1 VHVHGLLTLPFYLQT
16 PLILGGEFGLKDT
29 FTVGLYMFPA
39 AIAQLIIG
47 PLGGAM
53 SKKRGSSTVLA
64 MGMGILVLGLISLV
78 FLHADFWQLSFSLII
93 FGAGVAMTM
102 VSMINV
108 VVDSCPQSEF
118 GAASGMNTLFRIVG
132 GSIGPVLAAVILAEY
147 KISIGN
153 IITPFS
159 TETGYMWTWAIA
171 VVFAVIGLAAA
182 IVLKPRAADK
192 CDIRP
197 QELPPPGH

>member
-1 VHVHGLLTLPFYLQT
+1 
-16 PLILGGEFGLKDT
+16 
-29 FTVGLYMFPA
+29 
-39 AIAQLIIG
+39 
-47 PLGGAM
+47 
-53 SKKRGSSTVLA
+53 

-171 VVFAVIGLAAA
+171 AVFAIIGLAAA
-182 IVLKPRAADK
+182 IALRPRAADK